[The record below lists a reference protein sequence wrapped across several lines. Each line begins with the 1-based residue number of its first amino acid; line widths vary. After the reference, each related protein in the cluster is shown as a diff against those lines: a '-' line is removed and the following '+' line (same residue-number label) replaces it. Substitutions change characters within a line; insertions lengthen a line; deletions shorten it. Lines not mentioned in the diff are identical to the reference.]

1 MSDILSTY
9 YKSNYAIKN
18 NVYNK
23 RNYYTPNKIVKIDTD
38 KTIKNLS
45 QYGFYLSENNF
56 ILFPKK
62 KKILPRL
69 TINGT
74 KYNSIKKYLEETND
88 SKKESNKT
96 NNDILKKNKNEVN
109 KYNDFIKL
117 RNELGLTQKEMG
129 EASNTI
135 REIIAVIET
144 RKKHPQINT
153 LIKILEPFGYTL
165 SITKIKEET
174 NESR

>member
-1 MSDILSTY
+1 MDKIREKQKIIDLE
-9 YKSNYAIKN
+9 
-18 NVYNK
+18 YNL
-23 RNYYTPNKIVKIDTD
+23 IC
-38 KTIKNLS
+38 
-45 QYGFYLSENNF
+45 
-56 ILFPKK
+56 
-62 KKILPRL
+62 
-69 TINGT
+69 
-74 KYNSIKKYLEETND
+74 
-88 SKKESNKT
+88 
-96 NNDILKKNKNEVN
+96 
-109 KYNDFIKL
+109 DFIKL